1 MVALVSYSLVRRRD
15 LLDNSAHLD
24 FFGKA
29 AELSSRKEPFAV
41 ATIVHTQG
49 SSSAKAGAKAL
60 IDARGTI
67 LMGWVGGGCAESVVR
82 SEAIR
87 CIRNEKPILITLDLQ
102 DEVLGVGMP
111 CGGMMDVYIEPV
123 IPKPELLIAGHGQ
136 IVRTL
141 VKLGCLM
148 NFSVTVNDPSADPQ
162 SFPEAERVVRRDF
175 NLTETP
181 ITANTFVVIATLHK
195 NDHLWL
201 QKALEGEAAYI
212 ALIASAHRSRL
223 VLDYLQMEGVS
234 KERLEQVWAPAGLDL
249 GAASPEEIALSVM
262 SQIVAVRRGG
272 SGESLK
278 ELKEVE
284 QAGAPDNSAHV
295 INQCETQGAD

>member
-1 MVALVSYSLVRRRD
+1 M
-15 LLDNSAHLD
+15 D

-29 AELSSRKEPFAV
+29 AELSSQRESFAV
-41 ATIVHTQG
+41 ATIVRTQG
-49 SSSAKAGAKAL
+49 SSSAKPGAKAL

-67 LMGWVGGGCAESVVR
+67 LMGWVGGGCAESAVR

-87 CIRNEKPILITLDLQ
+87 CIRSEKPILITLNMQ

-136 IVRTL
+136 IARTL
-141 VKLGCLM
+141 AKLGALM
-148 NFSVTVNDPSADPQ
+148 NFSVTVNDPSADRE
-162 SFPEAERVVRRDF
+162 SFPEAERVVSRDF
-175 NLTETP
+175 DLTETP

-201 QKALEGEAAYI
+201 QKALASDAVHI
-212 ALIASAHRSRL
+212 ALIASAHRARL
-223 VLDYLQMEGVS
+223 VLDYLHAEGVP
-234 KERLEQVWAPAGLDL
+234 KEKLEKVWAPAGLDL

-262 SQIVAVRRGG
+262 SQIVSARRGG
-272 SGESLK
+272 SGK
-278 ELKEVE
+278 PMKDVKQVE
-284 QAGAPDNSAHV
+284 QSAALETSAQV
-295 INQCETQGAD
+295 IRHCENEQAR

>member
-1 MVALVSYSLVRRRD
+1 M
-15 LLDNSAHLD
+15 D

-29 AELSSRKEPFAV
+29 AELSSRREPFAV
-41 ATIVHTQG
+41 ATIVRTQG
-49 SSSAKAGAKAL
+49 SSSAKPGSKAL

-67 LMGWVGGGCAESVVR
+67 LMGWVGGGCAESAVR

-87 CIRNEKPILITLDLQ
+87 CIRSEKPILITLNMQ

-123 IPKPELLIAGHGQ
+123 TPRPELLIAGHGQ
-136 IVRTL
+136 IARTL
-141 VKLGCLM
+141 VKLGSLM
-148 NFSVTVNDPSADPQ
+148 NFSVTVNDPSADRE
-162 SFPEAERVVRRDF
+162 SFPEAELVVSRDF

-201 QKALEGEAAYI
+201 QKALESDAAYVS
-212 ALIASAHRSRL
+212 LIASAHRARL
-223 VLDYLQMEGVS
+223 VLDYLQAEGVP
-234 KERLEQVWAPAGLDL
+234 KEKLEKVWAPAGLDL

-262 SQIVAVRRGG
+262 SQIVSVRRGG
-272 SGESLK
+272 SGKPIK
-278 ELKEVE
+278 ELKHLEHS
-284 QAGAPDNSAHV
+284 APDASTQV
-295 INQCETQGAD
+295 IRHCENE